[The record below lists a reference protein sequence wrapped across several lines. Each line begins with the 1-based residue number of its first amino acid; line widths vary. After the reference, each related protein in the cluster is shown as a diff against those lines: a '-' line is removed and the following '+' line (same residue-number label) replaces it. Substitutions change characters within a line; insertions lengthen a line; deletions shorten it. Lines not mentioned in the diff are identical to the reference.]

1 MKMITVVLRPEQ
13 LPAVKKAL
21 FDADMRHMTATP
33 VLGTA
38 PETEQQLFR
47 GVRREVELCKR
58 VRMEVAVKDTKLT
71 STIEAISK
79 GAKESGG
86 FGKIFVTE
94 ISDVVTIWTGDRG
107 DDAL

>member
-1 MKMITVVLRPEQ
+1 MKMITVILRPEQ
-13 LPAVKKAL
+13 LPAVKQAL
-21 FDADMRHMTATP
+21 FDTDMRHMTATP

-47 GVRREVELCKR
+47 GVRHEVELCKR
-58 VRMEVAVKDTKLT
+58 VRVEVAVKDTKLT

-86 FGKIFVTE
+86 FGKIFVTD
-94 ISDVVTIWTGDRG
+94 INDVITIWTDDRG
-107 DDAL
+107 EDAL

>member
-1 MKMITVVLRPEQ
+1 MITVVLRPEQ
-13 LPAVKKAL
+13 LPAVKNAL
-21 FDADMRHMTATP
+21 FAADMRHMTATP

-58 VRMEVAVKDTKLT
+58 VRVEVAVKDTKLKD
-71 STIEAISK
+71 TIEAISK

-86 FGKIFVTE
+86 YGKIFVTD
-94 ISDVVTIWTGDRG
+94 ISDVITIWTDDRG
-107 DDAL
+107 EAAL

>member
-21 FDADMRHMTATP
+21 FAADMRHMTATP

-38 PETEQQLFR
+38 PKTEQQQFR
-47 GVRREVELCKR
+47 GVRLEVELCKR
-58 VRMEVAVKDTKLT
+58 IRVEVAVKDAKLK
-71 STIEAISK
+71 STIEAISQ

-86 FGKIFVTE
+86 FGKIFVTD
-94 ISDVVTIWTGDRG
+94 IHDVITIWTGDRG